1 MLIAFPEGK
10 VAFPKEM
17 TEEESTGDTERL
29 SEMVKDYPSSVCFA
43 DSSPSGEPFT
53 KNSEIFV
60 K

>member
-17 TEEESTGDTERL
+17 TEEGSTGDAERL
-29 SEMVKDYPSSVCFA
+29 SKMVRDYPSPVCFA
-43 DSSPSGEPFT
+43 DSSPYREPFT